1 MFTEEEIFEHR
12 APSLLDKTRKE
23 QVADN
28 VIEEDKLALKSFFSW
43 EIYSNSRRST
53 FSELQISANRNRS
66 LEREESAYL
75 NQKGRSRSRNIEI
88 YSKTLLIL
96 YQL

>member
-28 VIEEDKLALKSFFSW
+28 VIEEDKLALKSFFS
-43 EIYSNSRRST
+43 
-53 FSELQISANRNRS
+53 
-66 LEREESAYL
+66 
-75 NQKGRSRSRNIEI
+75 
-88 YSKTLLIL
+88 
-96 YQL
+96 